1 MCIPRIS
8 LGNARRL
15 VTILCDVF
23 TISYP
28 ENDYK
33 SFFKIFLWD
42 FEKHGASVGVA
53 AFYFGYLD
61 FDKAST
67 C

>member
-15 VTILCDVF
+15 VTILCDDYN
-23 TISYP
+23 ISYV

-33 SFFKIFLWD
+33 CFLKLFYILFFA
-42 FEKHGASVGVA
+42 FEIGA
-53 AFYFGYLD
+53 FI
-61 FDKAST
+61 
-67 C
+67 